1 MKRKE
6 NTHKNHSKELFNNV
20 RAKALWITVV
30 YLVIG
35 SAYIII
41 SEILT
46 KLLFKESSNLISV
59 SIVKGLIYVLIT
71 GIVIYVM
78 ICKAL
83 KKYKQAK
90 ETAEDSNVELSKS
103 NGEYKKLYVDYN
115 NKQMLLESL
124 INSIG
129 DIIFYKDN
137 DLRYVGCN
145 KAFCEF
151 MGKTEEQLLY
161 KTDYQLFDKDIAD
174 RIVQNDRKVL
184 AGEKDLRVEKMLQA
198 NSKKDK
204 YYETIKTPYY
214 DIEGHCIGL
223 IGVSRDITERKKK
236 EDEII
241 YLNHHDI
248 LTGLYNRLYLEE
260 IYESIDIED
269 NLPLSVIIGDMNGL
283 KLVNDSLGHAKGDD
297 AIKNV
302 AEILVNCCGDK
313 GVLARSGGDEF
324 IVLLPKID
332 NKKANTLIKQIKRN
346 CNERMNNTE
355 NMFYANI
362 SLGCATKKVTEESLE
377 SIMQQAEDL
386 MYRQKMF
393 EYRSQN
399 SSIIDAIRKTMQEN
413 GYETKERTERIT
425 LLSIALGQKMSLS
438 EDELVNLELL
448 SGFHDIGKISVD
460 KRILLKPS
468 KLNESEWKSIQKHP
482 EVGFRITQLS
492 PDLMGI
498 SEAILCHHE
507 RWDGNGYPQGLKGK
521 QIPILSRIIFVVIAY
536 EAMTRERPFCK
547 AKTLENAK
555 KEILDNAGTQFD
567 PEIARIFVEKVL
579 SQDI

>member
-184 AGEKDLRVEKMLQA
+184 AGEK
-198 NSKKDK
+198 
-204 YYETIKTPYY
+204 
-214 DIEGHCIGL
+214 
-223 IGVSRDITERKKK
+223 
-236 EDEII
+236 
-241 YLNHHDI
+241 
-248 LTGLYNRLYLEE
+248 
-260 IYESIDIED
+260 
-269 NLPLSVIIGDMNGL
+269 
-283 KLVNDSLGHAKGDD
+283 
-297 AIKNV
+297 
-302 AEILVNCCGDK
+302 
-313 GVLARSGGDEF
+313 
-324 IVLLPKID
+324 
-332 NKKANTLIKQIKRN
+332 
-346 CNERMNNTE
+346 
-355 NMFYANI
+355 
-362 SLGCATKKVTEESLE
+362 
-377 SIMQQAEDL
+377 
-386 MYRQKMF
+386 
-393 EYRSQN
+393 
-399 SSIIDAIRKTMQEN
+399 
-413 GYETKERTERIT
+413 
-425 LLSIALGQKMSLS
+425 
-438 EDELVNLELL
+438 
-448 SGFHDIGKISVD
+448 
-460 KRILLKPS
+460 
-468 KLNESEWKSIQKHP
+468 
-482 EVGFRITQLS
+482 
-492 PDLMGI
+492 
-498 SEAILCHHE
+498 
-507 RWDGNGYPQGLKGK
+507 
-521 QIPILSRIIFVVIAY
+521 IFV
-536 EAMTRERPFCK
+536 
-547 AKTLENAK
+547 
-555 KEILDNAGTQFD
+555 
-567 PEIARIFVEKVL
+567 
-579 SQDI
+579 